1 MKLKGV
7 NPIEQHIEKIVLGVV
22 FLILLG
28 VVAMQFVTTPNHI
41 EDAGRT
47 IAPAQ
52 VFTALESQANQ
63 LQSQI
68 TDLNPALP
76 EVKPVDLVERYNN
89 AFANAGA
96 DRLALSSPLG
106 RGVDIAAATGTDVR
120 QVRGNESGPVQA
132 LQVPQTTTPVVV
144 SQWATLDPY
153 AVELVPEYADI
164 IPAQQPYDFPSI
176 SIEANFSGT
185 ELQSVLTGTDGGN
198 AIPARFWSAT
208 GIAVLG
214 FEVERQRLLPGGEWG
229 EPEPIATPPHTP
241 TPTNA
246 VDSEAGLQELITV
259 ITNAS
264 QSIEE
269 VARPAFPPTIAGP
282 AWIPPS
288 ERVSTGESSEA
299 DRIRRLQRQL
309 ERARAELERL
319 TGTPRTT
326 QPPTRGPGRRPGTR
340 IDDPQTTTTTDRNQQ
355 RIERTRERIE
365 QLEEELRDLGVEED
379 TSSVRV
385 RTSANDV
392 RSVLEE
398 ELIELWAHDLGVEP
412 GATYRYRTRVVVNN
426 PLFRKGGELDPDDP
440 DQQALTRDPF
450 TRAPWSEWSEPV
462 VAGAREYF
470 FVSSADLGDVQGT
483 APARATI
490 ELYQIYYGHYRKS
503 TLNVSPGD
511 MLATSVRI
519 SGDLLSFDPGVI
531 SAVDAATFVE
541 TLGTNDASTA
551 LPDGISRLPGR
562 LQIDMG
568 VFVLDVYQGQEQTEA
583 RLGGRILAG
592 LRTGIGI
599 RGRGLIDTHPRPGR
613 AANPNFRRTLRT
625 RRALIPHGGPWAAS
639 SASPEPRFPG
649 FFHAR
654 PVAASCPAGRY
665 TGRGTGHVRVGC
677 ADGKDARKE
686 LSRKG
691 LNCS

>member
-7 NPIEQHIEKIVLGVV
+7 NTIEQHIEKIVLGVV
-22 FLILLG
+22 FLVLLG

-52 VFTALESQANQ
+52 VYTALESQANQ

-76 EVKPVDLVERYNN
+76 QVKPVDLVERYNN
-89 AFANAGA
+89 AFASAGA

-106 RGVDIAAATGTDVR
+106 RGVDIAEATGTDVR
-120 QVRGNESGPVQA
+120 QVQGNESGPVQA
-132 LQVPQTTTPVVV
+132 LQVPQTTTPVVA

-153 AVELVPEYADI
+153 AVELVPEYADF

-185 ELQSVLTGTDGGN
+185 ELQSVLTGADGGN
-198 AIPARFWSAT
+198 AIPPRFWSAT

-214 FEVERQRLLPGGEWG
+214 FEVQRQRRLPGGEWG
-229 EPEPIATPPHTP
+229 DAEPISTPPHTP
-241 TPTNA
+241 IPTHA
-246 VDSEAGLQELITV
+246 VDSEDGLQELITV
-259 ITNAS
+259 IGNAAR
-264 QSIEE
+264 SIDE

-282 AWIPPS
+282 EWTPPS

-309 ERARAELERL
+309 ERARADLERL

-326 QPPTRGPGRRPGTR
+326 QPPARGPGRRPGTR
-340 IDDPQTTTTTDRNQQ
+340 IDDPQTTTTDRNQQ

-379 TSSVRV
+379 TSSIRV
-385 RTSANDV
+385 RTSANDF

-450 TRAPWSEWSEPV
+450 AYAQWSDWSEPV

-470 FVSSADLGDVQGT
+470 FVSAADLGDVRGT
-483 APARATI
+483 APARASI
-490 ELYQIYYGHYRKS
+490 ELYQMYYGHYRKS

-511 MLATSVRI
+511 MLSTSVRI
-519 SGDLLSFDPGVI
+519 SGDLLSFDTGVI
-531 SAVDAATFVE
+531 NAEEAATFVE
-541 TLGTNDASTA
+541 TLGTEDASTT

-583 RLGGRILAG
+583 GLGGQRESVIRVVLRDPEGEIIIRTEIRDESSLAYALASG
-592 LRTGIGI
+592 S
-599 RGRGLIDTHPRPGR
+599 
-613 AANPNFRRTLRT
+613 AAE
-625 RRALIPHGGPWAAS
+625 AS
-639 SASPEPRFPG
+639 STPLRAPGEPPIPTSAELFE
-649 FFHAR
+649 
-654 PVAASCPAGRY
+654 PVEP
-665 TGRGTGHVRVGC
+665 
-677 ADGKDARKE
+677 
-686 LSRKG
+686 
-691 LNCS
+691 

>member
-7 NPIEQHIEKIVLGVV
+7 NFIEQHIEKIVLGVV
-22 FLILLG
+22 FLILLA
-28 VVAMQFVTTPNHI
+28 VVALQFVTTPNHI
-41 EDAGRT
+41 KDGNRT
-47 IAPAQ
+47 VAPAQ
-52 VFTALESQANQ
+52 VYTALESQANQ

-96 DRLALSSPLG
+96 DRLALSAPLG
-106 RGVDIAAATGTDVR
+106 GGVDIASATGTDVR
-120 QVRGNESGPVQA
+120 QVRGNESGPIEA
-132 LQVPQTTTPVVV
+132 LQVPRTTTPVVV

-153 AVELVPEYADI
+153 AVELVPDYADF

-185 ELQSVLTGTDGGN
+185 ELQSVLTGGDGGN
-198 AIPARFWSAT
+198 AIPPRFWSAT

-214 FEVERQRLLPGGEWG
+214 FEVERQRRLPGGEWG
-229 EPEPIATPPHTP
+229 EPEPITTPPHTP

-246 VDSEAGLQELITV
+246 IAPDAGLQDLVTV
-259 ITNAS
+259 ISNAAR
-264 QSIEE
+264 SIEE

-282 AWIPPS
+282 VWTPPS
-288 ERVSTGESSEA
+288 ERVATGETSEA
-299 DRIRRLQRQL
+299 DRIRLLQRQL
-309 ERARAELERL
+309 ERARADLERL

-326 QPPTRGPGRRPGTR
+326 QPPTRGPGKRPGTR
-340 IDDPQTTTTTDRNQQ
+340 IDDPRPTDRNQQ

-379 TSSVRV
+379 TTSVRV

-398 ELIELWAHDLGVEP
+398 ELIELWAHDMGVEP
-412 GATYRYRTRVVVNN
+412 GATYRYRTRLVVNN
-426 PLFRKGGELDPDDP
+426 PLFRKGAELDPDDP

-450 TRAPWSEWSEPV
+450 ARAAWSDWSEPV

-490 ELYQIYYGHYRKS
+490 ELYQMYYGHYRKS

-511 MLATSVRI
+511 MLSTSVRV
-519 SGDLLSFDPGVI
+519 SGELLRFDPGVI
-531 SAVDAATFVE
+531 NAEQAATFVE
-541 TLGTNDASTA
+541 TLGTENASTD

-562 LQIDMG
+562 IRIDLG

-583 RLGGRILAG
+583 GLGGQRQSIMRVVLRDPEGGVIIRTEVEDESALAY
-592 LRTGIGI
+592 
-599 RGRGLIDTHPRPGR
+599 
-613 AANPNFRRTLRT
+613 
-625 RRALIPHGGPWAAS
+625 ALASGSASAAS
-639 SASPEPRFPG
+639 STPIRAPGEPPIPTAAELFE
-649 FFHAR
+649 
-654 PVAASCPAGRY
+654 PVEP
-665 TGRGTGHVRVGC
+665 
-677 ADGKDARKE
+677 
-686 LSRKG
+686 
-691 LNCS
+691 